1 MDDLLIK
8 KRLINAGFTTKEIN
22 FIAYWAEKE
31 QLTIIEIINDLRARF
46 IGGIFIRL
54 LVTTF
59 CAWCFFKGDYYMV
72 VIGIPLIFS
81 FIMAEVFFP
90 FKLGFKTFSE
100 YKHIKKQS

>member
-1 MDDLLIK
+1 MEMDDLLIK
-8 KRLINAGFTTKEIN
+8 KRLINAGFTKKEIN

-31 QLTIIEIINDLRARF
+31 QLTIIEIIKDLRARF

-59 CAWCFFKGDYYMV
+59 CAWCFFKGDYNMV

-90 FKLGFKTFSE
+90 LNLGSKAFSK
-100 YKHIKKQS
+100 YKYIKQ